1 METTKPTA
9 KWKRFEEMSR
19 KEQRDFLHRKI
30 KSNHKFIKDSFQKEV
45 RKYLKIYRN
54 QFSDLFPDELFHKK
68 NVDVNIVYP
77 ILKTLLPK
85 LYFQDPK
92 VYIKSLQETIE
103 VPQTQTVQDPMTGA
117 EMEQPVIDPMTG
129 EPLVDQFDG
138 VESAKIIQGQVN
150 YNIRQAKL
158 KSHVKMGIY
167 DAHLG
172 FYGAVKTGFGNNQGV
187 QTMGEGAPVSARED
201 IDETMNYAVRMPPW
215 DVIPDLSNFYAQE
228 WTALYYSVHP
238 LNLISD
244 PRLQNTDRIKGTAK
258 LSESIVRQRGNYLE
272 EEDKVLTEYYE
283 MYIKPSAQ
291 FPEGVFAIISEEV
304 DDDFLYFGPWP
315 YESKGNPIKFLYFN
329 PDPEGG
335 LPIPPIRYYI
345 AQQNQKSNLR
355 HIAKEYVERAL
366 PFVGVDLTGCKNQSL
381 VEKALQSG
389 ELPKFVRTDGR
400 NPNQVFAP
408 VSHPNLSGDF
418 YKFDATIDDDVSRMT
433 GMITGVYPGSGQ
445 NVDLASVAKMT
456 NSSDAIR
463 QGELSDIVTDF
474 LKEILNQ
481 WVDYLKE
488 FSGMVNWTM
497 VEGENY
503 PREWTRDQIRLR
515 TDLEIKPFSMTY
527 EDPMIV
533 RRQWVDLLNL
543 LVAPPVQ
550 LGLLQQNA
558 KIDLV
563 KIVKRV
569 LETYQERDVET
580 FLLSGSNRP
589 ENQVQRAIQEGDEM
603 MAGLPHEIKPGD
615 NDAIHILIHHLQ
627 MQMGNPFAAEA
638 IQMHQQNMMGQVA
651 EKSGGGN
658 AENPN
663 GQKGNAT
670 NQEMMKQP
678 LKPDTQNQK
687 NAMVAKAS
695 KAEGTR

>member
-1 METTKPTA
+1 MENTAKPLT

-19 KEQRDFLHRKI
+19 KEQRDFLYRKV
-30 KSNHKFIKDSFQKEV
+30 KSNHKFIKDQFQKEV
-45 RKYLKIYRN
+45 KKYLKVYRN
-54 QFSDLFPDELFHKK
+54 QFSDMFPDELFHKK

-92 VYIKSLQETIE
+92 VYIKALQDTIKI
-103 VPQTQTVQDPMTGA
+103 PQTQIGVDEFGQ
-117 EMEQPVIDPMTG
+117 EMEQPVIDPLTG
-129 EPLVDQFDG
+129 EQTVEVYDG

-158 KSHVKMGIY
+158 KSHVKMSIY

-187 QTMGEGAPVSARED
+187 QAMGMGAPVSSRED
-201 IDETMNYAVRMPPW
+201 IDETLNYAVRMPPW
-215 DVIPDLSNFYAQE
+215 DVVPDLANFYNQE

-238 LNLISD
+238 LQLISD
-244 PRLQNTDRIKGTAK
+244 TRLQNTERIKGTAK
-258 LSESIVRQRGNYLE
+258 LNEAIVRQRGSHME

-283 MYIKPSAQ
+283 VYMKPSAM
-291 FPEGVFAIISEEV
+291 FPEGLFAIISEEV
-304 DDDFLYFGPWP
+304 DDDFLYMGAWP
-315 YESKGNPIKFLYFN
+315 YETKGNPIKFLYFN

-366 PFVGVDLTGCKNQSL
+366 PFVGVDLTGCKNQAL
-381 VEKALQSG
+381 VEKAIQSG

-408 VSHPNLSGDF
+408 VHHPNLSNDF

-433 GMITGVYPGSGQ
+433 GMITGVYPGSGE
-445 NVDLASVAKMT
+445 NVELASVAKMT

-463 QGELSDIVTDF
+463 QGELSDVVTDY

-488 FSGMVNWTM
+488 FAGVINWTM
-497 VEGENY
+497 VEGEQA
-503 PREWTRDQIRLR
+503 PRSWTRDEIRLR

-543 LVAPPVQ
+543 LIAPPVQ
-550 LGLLQQNA
+550 LALMKQNA
-558 KIDLV
+558 KIDYV

-569 LETYQERDVET
+569 LETYQEKDVET
-580 FLLSGSNRP
+580 FMLAGNNRP
-589 ENQVQRAIQEGDEM
+589 ENQVQQAIQEGDEM
-603 MAGLPHEIKPGD
+603 MAGIPHMIKPGD
-615 NDAIHILIHHLQ
+615 NDAIHILIHNMQL
-627 MQMGNPFAAEA
+627 QMGNPFAAEA
-638 IQMHQQNMMGQVA
+638 IQMHQQNMMGDAPQ
-651 EKSGGGN
+651 KPGGGN
-658 AENPN
+658 VENPN
-663 GQKGNAT
+663 GQKGGAVD
-670 NQEMMKQP
+670 QGMMKEP
-678 LKPDTQNQK
+678 LKPDMQNQA
-687 NAMVAKAS
+687 NAMMAKMT
-695 KAEGTR
+695 KKEGTR